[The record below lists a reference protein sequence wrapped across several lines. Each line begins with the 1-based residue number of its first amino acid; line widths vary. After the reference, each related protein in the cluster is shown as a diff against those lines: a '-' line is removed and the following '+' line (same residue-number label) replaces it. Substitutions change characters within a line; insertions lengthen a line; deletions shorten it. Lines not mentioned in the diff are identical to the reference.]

1 MLVNEK
7 RLYTLKTLREKSQ
20 AVKDLEKEMS
30 NKGIAAKYGVRS
42 NTLSTWVK
50 NKEKLLNS
58 LEKESNT
65 KL

>member
-1 MLVNEK
+1 MENV
-7 RLYTLKTLREKSQ
+7 YTLLKHY
-20 AVKDLEKEMS
+20 VKNPKPLKIW